1 MRKLDGDK
9 LLNFMKSRRF
19 SLRQMIDKDFNGNP
33 EKLEIQDFEI
43 KFWEEYIERG
53 EVDCD

>member
-9 LLNFMKSRRF
+9 LLNFMKSRRLG
-19 SLRQMIDKDFNGNP
+19 LRQMIDKDFNGNP

-43 KFWEEYIERG
+43 KFWDEYIERG
-53 EVDCD
+53 EADCD